1 MRSKHLLN
9 FLFLATL
16 VIAIAQ
22 VAESVSA
29 PLQFATEIPS
39 LTK

>member
-16 VIAIAQ
+16 AIALAQ
-22 VAESVSA
+22 VAESVSE
-29 PLQFATEIPS
+29 PFQFAAEIPS